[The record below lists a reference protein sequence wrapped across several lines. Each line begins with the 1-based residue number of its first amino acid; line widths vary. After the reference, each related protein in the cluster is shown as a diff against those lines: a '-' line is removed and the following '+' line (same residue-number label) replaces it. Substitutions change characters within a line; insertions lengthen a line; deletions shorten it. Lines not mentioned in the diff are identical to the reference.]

1 MSNSQNQKI
10 VYGSLIAAVL
20 GLVVAAYSA
29 IQVNSLSAKLDQV
42 SSESTF
48 DHYLSSNVE
57 ILIRI

>member
-1 MSNSQNQKI
+1 MSNAQNQKI

-48 DHYLSSNVE
+48 DHYLSSNVG
-57 ILIRI
+57 